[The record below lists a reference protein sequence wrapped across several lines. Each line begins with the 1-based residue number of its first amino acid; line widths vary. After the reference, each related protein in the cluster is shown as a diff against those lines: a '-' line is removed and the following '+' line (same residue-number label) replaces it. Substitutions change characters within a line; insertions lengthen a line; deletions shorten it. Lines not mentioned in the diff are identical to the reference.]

1 MLHKRVS
8 YKKRKMR
15 TSKKVVFAFP
25 HFLIHHRCSATDV
38 LPPLTS
44 SSTTDVQQQMF
55 CRPPLPHPPQMF
67 SNRCFASPH
76 FLIHHRCSATDVLP
90 PLTSSSTTDVQQ
102 QSFKKIFSSKKKR
115 GRKKKLKKKESM
127 RREV

>member
-1 MLHKRVS
+1 
-8 YKKRKMR
+8 MR

-25 HFLIHHRCSATDV
+25 HFPIHHRCSATDV

-44 SSTTDVQQQMF
+44 
-55 CRPPLPHPPQMF
+55 P
-67 SNRCFASPH
+67 
-76 FLIHHRCSATDVLP
+76 
-90 PLTSSSTTDVQQ
+90 STTDVQQ

-115 GRKKKLKKKESM
+115 GRKKKLKKKESI